1 MSDRFAGKVVLIT
14 GGGSGIG
21 RATALAFGREAAAVV
36 VAGRDEAKLGGVVAE
51 LEALGAK
58 GLAVRADVRS
68 DADVARLVET
78 TTTHFGGLDVA
89 FNNAGVSGMGLL
101 DLDEEGWAR
110 IVDTNLTGV
119 WRSMKHEVAYMR
131 EHGGGVIVNNASNV
145 GLHTRMPIIG
155 VYGAAKAAATV
166 LTKAVARQHIAD
178 GIRVNAIS
186 PGPTATELSKAPGQ
200 TDEERDASYAPMIPR
215 GRIGSPEEIATA
227 VLWLASDESSYVVG
241 QDIVVDGGVTA

>member
-21 RATALAFGREAAAVV
+21 RATALAFGREGAAVV
-36 VAGRDEAKLGGVVAE
+36 VSGRDESRLAGTVAD

-58 GLAVRADVRS
+58 ALAVRADVRH

-89 FNNAGVSGMGLL
+89 FNNAGVAGVGLL
-101 DLDEEGWAR
+101 DLSEEEWSR
-110 IVDTNLTGV
+110 IVETNFAGV

-131 EHGGGVIVNNASNV
+131 EHGGGVIVNNSSNV
-145 GLHTRMPIIG
+145 GVHTRMPIIG
-155 VYGAAKAAATV
+155 VYGAAKAAATA
-166 LTKAVARQHIAD
+166 LTRAAARQHIAD
-178 GIRVNAIS
+178 GIRINAIS

-200 TDEERDASYAPMIPR
+200 TDEERDAAYAPMIPR
-215 GRIGSPEEIATA
+215 GRIGAPEEVADV
-227 VLWLASDESSYVVG
+227 VLWLASDQSAYVIG
-241 QDIVVDGGVTA
+241 QDVVVDGGVSA